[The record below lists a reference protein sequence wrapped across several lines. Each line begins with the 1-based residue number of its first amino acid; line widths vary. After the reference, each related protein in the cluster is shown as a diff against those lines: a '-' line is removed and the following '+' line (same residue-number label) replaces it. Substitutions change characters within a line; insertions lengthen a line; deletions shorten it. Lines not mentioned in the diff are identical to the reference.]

1 MKMELIE
8 PGIHKASDIGCLK
21 ITKNVHITK
30 GARDIKEQAEWKWD
44 I

>member
-1 MKMELIE
+1 MEMELIE

-21 ITKNVHITK
+21 ITKNVRITK
-30 GARDIKEQAEWKWD
+30 DAHDMKEQAEWKWN